1 VERVTGLQ
9 VTAAVAADIQEV
21 ADVAAHTFPLACPP
35 SATAENIAAFIAA
48 NLSVDKFREYL
59 ADPQRSVLVARSP
72 TAEGTPVVGY
82 AMLIHGVPDD
92 ADVQRAVTLRP
103 TMELSKIYVLP
114 SSHGGEVSAALMAA
128 AVDYAIGHGAA
139 SMWLGVNEQNQRAQ
153 RFYLKQGFA
162 VTGTK
167 SFQLGANLEHD
178 FVLTR
183 ALVESTD
190 PGEA

>member
-1 VERVTGLQ
+1 MEH
-9 VTAAVAADIQEV
+9 VTALHVAAAAAADIQEI
-21 ADVAAHTFPLACPP
+21 ADVAARTFPLACPP
-35 SATAENIAAFIAA
+35 SATAENVAAFIAA
-48 NLSVDKFREYL
+48 NLSAEKFRDYL
-59 ADPQRSVLVARSP
+59 ADPARVVLVARDGN
-72 TAEGTPVVGY
+72 TVVGY

-103 TMELSKIYVLP
+103 AVELSKIYVLP
-114 SSHGGEVSAALMAA
+114 SSHGGTVSAALMAV
-128 AVDYAIGHGAA
+128 AVEHAIQHGAA

-153 RFYLKQGFA
+153 RFYAKQGFV

-183 ALVESTD
+183 AL
-190 PGEA
+190 